1 MIESHEMTYDGECWR
16 CPICGR
22 VICID
27 PLAERVVTVI
37 AEGNPN
43 ASHFGGNGMMD
54 IGVIVVADDPI
65 DPFREWAEAMD
76 PAAKLDDPEW
86 RVSE

>member
-1 MIESHEMTYDGECWR
+1 MTESHEMTYDGEYWR

-22 VICID
+22 LICID
-27 PLAERVVTVI
+27 PLAKRVITVI

-43 ASHFGGNGMMD
+43 VNHISTLID
-54 IGVIVVADDPI
+54 IEIIVGYDDPLAVW
-65 DPFREWAEAMD
+65 REWAEETD